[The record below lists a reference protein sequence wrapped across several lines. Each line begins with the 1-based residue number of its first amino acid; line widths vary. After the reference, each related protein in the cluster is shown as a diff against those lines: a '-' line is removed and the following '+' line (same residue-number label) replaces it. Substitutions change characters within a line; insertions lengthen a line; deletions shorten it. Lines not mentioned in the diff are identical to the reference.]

1 MIFRT
6 RRQSQ
11 KSGQID
17 PVLATRGLSEG
28 VSVGKVPKM
37 KPLFA
42 LIAALA
48 LCLRSGAAEK
58 PNFIVIFCDD
68 LGYADIGPFGSKLHR
83 TPHLDRMADEGR
95 VFTDFYVTSGV
106 CTPSRAS
113 LMTGCYPRRVG
124 LHQNGQGGWVLFPG
138 NRRGIAASEVIM
150 PEMLKAA
157 GYACHMVGKW
167 HLGDQPQFL
176 PTKNGF
182 DSYFGIP
189 FSNDMGETD
198 RPKKPYP
205 PLPLI
210 RDGEVIEEEPDQ
222 RLITKR
228 YTEEALKV
236 IAANKD
242 KPFFLYLPHT
252 MPHWPQYSSS
262 AFAGKSKNGKWGDTV
277 EEIDWSTGEIL
288 KALERHGIDDKTLV
302 VFMSDNGGATNHGA
316 KNTPLRGGKGS
327 TWEGGHRV
335 PFVARWPGKV
345 PAGSKTSELAT
356 SMDLYTTFAK
366 LAGGAVPGDRV
377 IDGRDV
383 SDLLLGKDGVK
394 SPHEAYYYYFR
405 DDLCAVR
412 SGKWKLHVKLMRG
425 RKGAAPLPY
434 LFDLEND
441 IGEENNVAD
450 TNPEVVERLQALLE
464 MAREDL
470 GDADRKGAN
479 ERPADEVDS
488 PKTLTQKR

>member
-1 MIFRT
+1 
-6 RRQSQ
+6 
-11 KSGQID
+11 
-17 PVLATRGLSEG
+17 
-28 VSVGKVPKM
+28 M
-37 KPLFA
+37 KTLLVA
-42 LIAALA
+42 LAAL
-48 LCLRSGAAEK
+48 SITFGAHGAGR

-83 TPHLDRMADEGR
+83 TPHLDRMAAEGR

-124 LHQNGQGGWVLFPG
+124 LHENGQGGWVLFPG
-138 NRRGIAASEVIM
+138 NRRGIAAAEVTM

-167 HLGDQPQFL
+167 HLGDQPEFL
-176 PTKNGF
+176 PTRHGF

-210 RDGEVIEEEPDQ
+210 RDGQVIEEEPDQ

-236 IAANKD
+236 IAKNKD
-242 KPFFLYLPHT
+242 SPFFLYLPHT
-252 MPHWPQYSSS
+252 MPHWPQYSSE

-277 EEIDWSTGEIL
+277 EEIDWSTGQIL
-288 KALERHGIDDKTLV
+288 EALEDHGIDDNTLV
-302 VFMSDNGGATNHGA
+302 VFMSDNGGAVRHGA
-316 KNTPLRGGKGS
+316 KNTPLRDGKGS

-345 PAGSKTSELAT
+345 PAGTKTPELAT
-356 SMDLYTTFAK
+356 SMDLYATFAK
-366 LAGGAVPGDRV
+366 LAGGDVPGDRV
-377 IDGRDV
+377 VDGRDI
-383 SDLLLGKDGVK
+383 SDLLLGEGRREFA
-394 SPHEAYYYYFR
+394 P
-405 DDLCAVR
+405 R
-412 SGKWKLHVKLMRG
+412 SLLLLLPRRPLRRAQRQVEVARQTPA
-425 RKGAAPLPY
+425 RPQERPGAALPVR
-434 LFDLEND
+434 L
-441 IGEENNVAD
+441 GEGY
-450 TNPEVVERLQALLE
+450 R
-464 MAREDL
+464 REDQRRRSQPRGGETL
-470 GDADRKGAN
+470 AGAVG
-479 ERPADEVDS
+479 EGAGGHR
-488 PKTLTQKR
+488 RR